1 MTCWVVL
8 PITLSAV
15 SFVGSWAVYGLAL
28 SYKHV
33 CSLSNWEYRNSC
45 DLNTSEA
52 CCDNY
57 KVPTISSSGKNAPEN
72 ALFTATINA
81 GSFLFLVFCIF
92 HHAHIMDRNSCQSIL
107 SKAALGFGCVASVGA
122 FMAGN
127 CNPGYLMLL
136 HYLGAAVSFVC
147 LCFYCLLLTVLTNKC
162 SLTGFEN
169 ILYPIRVVSTLIQ
182 ITVTIC
188 YCIFFAQED
197 YVYKHLSAVFEW
209 FLSVNM
215 EFFELTFVVEFYS
228 FSSSMLTVLLEKTDE
243 EKSLILS

>member
-1 MTCWVVL
+1 MDIHYNVKATCNGQGFDPWPRHCRLWSEVPVVRQQLAGLTGVRYRHPPCHAWVPAAARTDYTLSTSSSDVIGSVQLVVRPQCEKKRERRHVNRRSHMLDFSSHSCQVLVVL
-8 PITLSAV
+8 
-15 SFVGSWAVYGLAL
+15 
-28 SYKHV
+28 
-33 CSLSNWEYRNSC
+33 RN
-45 DLNTSEA
+45 
-52 CCDNY
+52 
-57 KVPTISSSGKNAPEN
+57 V
-72 ALFTATINA
+72 
-81 GSFLFLVFCIF
+81 LVFCIF

-188 YCIFFAQED
+188 C
-197 YVYKHLSAVFEW
+197 
-209 FLSVNM
+209 
-215 EFFELTFVVEFYS
+215 
-228 FSSSMLTVLLEKTDE
+228 
-243 EKSLILS
+243 ILSGDHATAYIPDFRDFIAHVP